1 MKMCLV
7 NSKILRQLWVVVEQT
22 QSSTLLGLSD
32 KDLVKLLLGQI
43 ESNKVLDSE
52 ETLSLTDYIYSRT
65 LLIRDLAQARSAL

>member
-7 NSKILRQLWVVVEQT
+7 NSKILRQLWAVVEQT
-22 QSSTLLGLSD
+22 QSSTLLGLND

-43 ESNKVLDSE
+43 QSNKVLDNE

-65 LLIRDLAQARSAL
+65 LLIRDLAQARSAS

>member
-1 MKMCLV
+1 MCLV
-7 NSKILRQLWVVVEQT
+7 NSKILRQLWAVVEQT

>member
-7 NSKILRQLWVVVEQT
+7 NSKILRQFWAVVEQT

-43 ESNKVLDSE
+43 ENNKVLDSE
-52 ETLSLTDYIYSRT
+52 ETLGLTDYIYSKT

>member
-7 NSKILRQLWVVVEQT
+7 NSKILRQLWAVVEQT